1 MTYEIVSELAESFG
15 LPTDWRRKR
24 PDFICDFKRCMNY
37 VLRVKYELTLVETS
51 KLMGSSGHYDVIYN
65 VRKFNDLIET
75 DLQTQ
80 IIYMKLLDK
89 IDKLKGVK

>member
-1 MTYEIVSELAESFG
+1 MTYENVSELANMLG
-15 LPTDWRRKR
+15 LPENWRRRRK
-24 PDFICDFKRCMNY
+24 DYICDFKRCMNY
-37 VLRVKYELTLVETS
+37 ILRVKYEMTLVETC

-65 VRKFNDLIET
+65 VRKFNDLIES

-89 IDKLKGVK
+89 IDILKGEK